1 MITGP
6 DRLLPEHLAERAR
19 AHVATGA
26 PVAAPRDAATLA
38 LIRQG
43 AGGVEVY
50 VLRRVT
56 TMAFAPG
63 MHVFPGGTVDPRDL
77 ESGTGW
83 FGPAPAVWAERFG
96 VDEAR
101 ARGLVLAAV
110 RETFEESGI
119 LLAGGHP
126 ERRRPS
132 RRSHPGDVVEDTS
145 GQAWEADRLAL
156 IDRTLSFTELLERR
170 ELVVRADLLRGW
182 ARWVTPE
189 FEPRRYDTAFFVAA
203 VPPGQR
209 TRDVGGESDRAGWIR
224 AKDALTALVA
234 GQILMLPPTAV
245 VLGEIDR
252 YGTVDAVL
260 RAADGRVIET
270 IMPRPVLDDGAPHV
284 VLPGE
289 PGYLR

>member
-38 LIRQG
+38 LLRQG

-110 RETFEESGI
+110 RETFEESGV

-126 ERRRPS
+126 EGRRPS
-132 RRSHPGDVVEDTS
+132 RGSHPGDVVEDTS
-145 GQAWEADRLAL
+145 GQVWEADRLAL

-189 FEPRRYDTAFFVAA
+189 FEPRRYDTRFFVA
-203 VPPGQR
+203 VLPDGQR
-209 TRDVGGESDRAGWIR
+209 TRDVSTEAATQQWASPAAAVGAVDAG
-224 AKDALTALVA
+224 AMV
-234 GQILMLPPTAV
+234 MLPPTYETCRQLLQLGTAAEALAAAEWRSIEPVEPRLV
-245 VLGEIDR
+245 VDGESLLLE
-252 YGTVDAVL
+252 V
-260 RAADGRVIET
+260 E
-270 IMPRPVLDDGAPHV
+270 
-284 VLPGE
+284 LP
-289 PGYLR
+289 